1 MATNFD
7 SSLPSTRTRPAPTNT
22 IMSRPGGL
30 FGGLVLLI
38 VGGLWF
44 LDAAG
49 IINVGPNF
57 GLLAPPF
64 LVMLAGLYLVVTKL
78 VRR

>member
-1 MATNFD
+1 MAT
-7 SSLPSTRTRPAPTNT
+7 SVEMGLQSTRTRPAPSNAILT
-22 IMSRPGGL
+22 RAGGL

-38 VGGLWF
+38 VGGVWF

-49 IINVGPNF
+49 IIHVGPNF

-64 LVMLAGLYLVVTKL
+64 LVMVAGLYLVVAKL
-78 VRR
+78 VRQ